1 MIMIRLARLSALAVA
16 ASLVVGCAST
26 GDLEAVRALAQQ
38 AQADAQMAKD
48 SANQALS
55 TGNEAMALASAT
67 DERINRMFKRSML
80 K

>member
-1 MIMIRLARLSALAVA
+1 MKSIRYSVLGVLCVGLMA
-16 ASLVVGCAST
+16 GCANT
-26 GDLEAVRALAQQ
+26 DEMAEIRAIAEQ

-48 SANQALS
+48 TSEQ
-55 TGNEAMALASAT
+55 AMAMARAT